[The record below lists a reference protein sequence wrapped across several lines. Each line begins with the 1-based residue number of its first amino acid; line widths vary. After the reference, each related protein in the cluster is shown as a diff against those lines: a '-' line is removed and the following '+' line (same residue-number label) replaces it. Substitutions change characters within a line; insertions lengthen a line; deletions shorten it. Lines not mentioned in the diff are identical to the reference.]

1 MSRFLQ
7 YLFLNSYKMNKLIQD
22 TVTSLKETK
31 KNVSTSSHLLDLMKF
46 NLK

>member
-22 TVTSLKETK
+22 TVTLLKETK
-31 KNVSTSSHLLDLMKF
+31 MFASFHLLDLMKF

>member
-22 TVTSLKETK
+22 TVTLLKETK
-31 KNVSTSSHLLDLMKF
+31 KNVCQFSFIGF
-46 NLK
+46 NEI